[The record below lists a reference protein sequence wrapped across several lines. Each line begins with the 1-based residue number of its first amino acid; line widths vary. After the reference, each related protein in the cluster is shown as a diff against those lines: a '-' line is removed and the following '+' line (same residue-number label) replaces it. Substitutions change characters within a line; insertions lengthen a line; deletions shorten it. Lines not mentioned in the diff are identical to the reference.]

1 MKYQYQISIPKICI
15 LYIRYL
21 YIYIYLYMCVCV
33 CGYIIIKIER
43 EAKLE
48 TLNGIAIFIE
58 PHCTDLLLDTPKL
71 SSIFENGNKGNTSIS
86 IIMIVI
92 MFSYKA
98 TSNEISPDLI
108 RSNNYAALL
117 LNRWFRLAFIN
128 SFLYQFYFHEFIWII
143 FFWSFRFRF
152 FFVLFLVKSFWIF
165 LFFFSFSFCFCLVGS
180 FRSNADFP

>member
-1 MKYQYQISIPKICI
+1 M
-15 LYIRYL
+15 YIIHL
-21 YIYIYLYMCVCV
+21 VFIYICVCVCVCV

-152 FFVLFLVKSFWIF
+152 FFFFVLFLVKSFWIF